1 MSRAFVKE
9 NDLEHAGID
18 IPERPIS
25 PEKNY
30 VTPNGLKELKENI
43 LLLEQQKNELM
54 QSNDYSNKQ
63 TIGRIHLL
71 NDKDTVIESY
81 YSLELP
87 DKNNK
92 KRISCIPEGSY
103 MAHKHTSPK
112 FGKCLWIKDI
122 PNRSEV
128 LIHRGNY
135 YTDILGCILIGS
147 DLKDINKDGVL
158 DLVNSSNSV
167 KSLLKMIN
175 QDIIEIEIVK
185 L

>member
-1 MSRAFVKE
+1 MKI
-9 NDLEHAGID
+9 LI
-18 IPERPIS
+18 ER
-25 PEKNY
+25 Y
-30 VTPNGLKELKENI
+30 
-43 LLLEQQKNELM
+43 
-54 QSNDYSNKQ
+54 DYSNKQ

-87 DKNNK
+87 DKDNR
-92 KRISCIPEGSY
+92 KRISCIPEGIY

-158 DLVNSSNSV
+158 DVVNSSNSV

-175 QDIIEIEIVK
+175 QDIIEIEIVR